1 MVLTRIEPMSLAK
14 VYAVLGALYGL
25 LVGLPIA
32 CFMSMMGS
40 AIEQYGGSGG
50 GMGGVGLAAIIIYP
64 IMGAIGGFIGG
75 IITAFVYNLVAGWVG
90 GVEME
95 FDGMD
100 GGDIL

>member
-1 MVLTRIEPMSLAK
+1 MVLTRIEPMSMGK

-25 LVGLPIA
+25 LLGIPFA
-32 CFMSMMGS
+32 CAMSMMGN
-40 AIEQYGGSGG
+40 AINQFGDGG
-50 GMGGVGLAAIIIYP
+50 GAVGGLGIAALIGYP
-64 IMGAIGGFIGG
+64 IGGAIGGFIGG

-90 GVEME
+90 GIDME